1 MNESKRLRIGVVGAG
16 TMGRGIVQLFAQ
28 AGHDVLC
35 FDEKAGAAATG
46 IAAVVDALE
55 KLAAKG
61 RLSAADSRRHPQPN
75 VDLPIPSDLARCDV
89 VVEAVIEDL
98 AVKRALFA
106 NLEQIVSPQAILAT
120 NTSSLGVAEIASA
133 CRESAA
139 RRGTSFL
146 QSRAADEDRRGD
158 RRCTHCA
165 SRRHDAARTGGAG
178 RAQSGRRRRSA
189 RLPRQSRRARAVHGR
204 SAHRR
209 GMRRLAR
216 GRRRCAARGAGF
228 PHGAVRAAGSD
239 RPRRVLQGH
248 DLHLRAVPGGAALP
262 TLFARAAARRRRS
275 LWQEE
280 RRRLVSLR
288 ERPEDRAAEIRAAG
302 VARGPFAL
310 DRSFGARPCGP
321 RGARPTSRSAPRRRS
336 RARRRLSRPAD
347 RRRRNQR
354 GAARLASTRL
364 GASRSIRS
372 RPSRNGAR

>member
-1 MNESKRLRIGVVGAG
+1 MRRRRGSRHRRPRRQARFVCKSRTDRVAAG
-16 TMGRGIVQLFAQ
+16 DPRDQHL
-28 AGHDVLC
+28 
-35 FDEKAGAAATG
+35 
-46 IAAVVDALE
+46 
-55 KLAAKG
+55 
-61 RLSAADSRRHPQPN
+61 
-75 VDLPIPSDLARCDV
+75 LARRRRDRV
-89 VVEAVIEDL
+89 
-98 AVKRALFA
+98 R
-106 NLEQIVSPQAILAT
+106 VS
-120 NTSSLGVAEIASA
+120 
-133 CRESAA
+133 ESAA

-165 SRRHDAARTGGAG
+165 LRRHDAARAGGAG

-216 GRRRCAARGAGF
+216 GRRRCAARRTGF

-302 VARGPFAL
+302 VARWAFRSGSILRRAAL
-310 DRSFGARPCGP
+310 RTLGRSPDEPKRAASTILRAPMSVSS
-321 RGARPTSRSAPRRRS
+321 SRSAKTQP
-336 RARRRLSRPAD
+336 ARRCA
-347 RRRRNQR
+347 
-354 GAARLASTRL
+354 LASTRL